1 MSRHSIDHLDASYD
15 RVNATSMM
23 GACMSVTSISMAAP
37 NACVRLDD
45 GSVMCD
51 VRCVCAAYVTTDV
64 ELSTSIFVN
73 WSTQLRE
80 HV

>member
-1 MSRHSIDHLDASYD
+1 
-15 RVNATSMM
+15 
-23 GACMSVTSISMAAP
+23 MSVTSISMAAP